1 MSEIAFTLK
10 RPGKP
15 DEDIVYQVDLI
26 LCLGF
31 AGRDQ
36 AKVQEH
42 IDELRA
48 IGVECPTETPVI
60 YPTAGYLATTSDT
73 VQVVGEDTGPEV
85 EFVFAPYQ
93 DRLLVGLASDHTDRD
108 LEKVNINKSK
118 QVCPK
123 VLSTVFWDYEDVKEH
138 WDKLVLKSWIGVERG
153 EEVYQ
158 DSPATALMS
167 VEDLLERTKKDYEV
181 KPGTIVLS
189 GTVPVIGGDM
199 ATPEHFAAA
208 LVDPV
213 VKREIRMAYSVCN
226 LLD

>member
-15 DEDIVYQVDLI
+15 DENVVYQVDLI

-60 YPTAGYLATTSDT
+60 YPAAGYLATTSDT
-73 VQVVGEDTGPEV
+73 VQVVGKDTGPEV
-85 EFVFAPYQ
+85 EFVFVPYQ
-93 DRLLVGLASDHTDRD
+93 DTLLVGLASDHTDRD
-108 LEKVNINKSK
+108 LEKVSINKSK
-118 QVCPK
+118 QACPK
-123 VLSTVFWDYEDVKEH
+123 ILSAVLWDYEDVKDH
-138 WDKLVLKSWIGVERG
+138 WDELVLKGWIGAEG
-153 EEVYQ
+153 EEELYQ

-181 KPGTIVLS
+181 KPGTIILS
-189 GTVPVIGGDM
+189 GTVPAMGDM
-199 ATPEHFAAA
+199 ATPERFAAA

-213 VKREIRMAYSVCN
+213 AKREIRMAYSVCN
-226 LLD
+226 LLE